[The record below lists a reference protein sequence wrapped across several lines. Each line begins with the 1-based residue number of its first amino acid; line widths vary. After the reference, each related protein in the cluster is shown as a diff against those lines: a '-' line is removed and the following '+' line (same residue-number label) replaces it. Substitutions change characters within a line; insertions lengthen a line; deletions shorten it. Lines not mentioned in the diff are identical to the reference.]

1 MKADWRAGLAAMP
14 PGGIAVFRP
23 AHGPRG
29 ASRVARALL
38 EEAAILG
45 GGQVFGFPG
54 GDLLLGAAPGPGQRA
69 AHAIGQLTGAPPL
82 TWPLPDSQ
90 AEMAAQAASLAPPPR
105 AWGLAALEAHCAQA
119 PLREAARLT
128 LFQSGAGGAPLAQR
142 LGPASLD
149 LDDPELEAMAR
160 EWLCRRLLAA
170 LTHPTGRAELPALRP
185 GLRLILD
192 FPLTGPQA
200 TPGGAMR
207 AGPPNDPNGPIAL
220 LPLAVLGD
228 PAGFARMAG
237 ALRQSG
243 WAVGLLAS
251 DAAAL
256 EGLDVP
262 DVTWAAPVTARPPAI
277 LPPRLILLGRPA
289 PRLPLAEWCRAPG
302 ILHEVET

>member
-1 MKADWRAGLAAMP
+1 MRPDWRAGLAAMP

-29 ASRVARALL
+29 AGRVARALL

-90 AEMAAQAASLAPPPR
+90 AEAAAQAASLAPPPR
-105 AWGLAALEAHCAQA
+105 SWSLAALEAHCAQA

-128 LFQSGAGGAPLAQR
+128 LFHSGAGGVPVAQR
-142 LGPASLD
+142 LGPATLD

-160 EWLCRRLLAA
+160 EWLCRRVLAA
-170 LTHPTGRAELPALRP
+170 LTHPMERAELPALRP

-192 FPLTGPQA
+192 FPLAGPQA

-207 AGPPNDPNGPIAL
+207 AGAPHDPNGPIAL

-237 ALRQSG
+237 GLRQSG
-243 WAVGLLAS
+243 WAVGLLAN
-251 DAAAL
+251 DAAVL

-262 DVTWAAPVTARPPAI
+262 DVTWAVPASSTPPAC
-277 LPPRLILLGRPA
+277 LPPRLIMLGRPTA
-289 PRLPLAEWCRAPG
+289 DRPEWCRAPG
-302 ILHEVET
+302 ILHEVEA